1 LLAFGSFGLLW
12 GLFAAGLPVIKAR
25 SGADDA
31 AFGTALLFVALAA
44 APTMFAVGRLLDRMG
59 RRVAVVAALLFCAV
73 VPLPT
78 LADSFG
84 LLVLTLALF
93 GAGSGA
99 FDVVINSLA
108 ATVEAESGVR
118 VLNRAHALFSAG
130 LLVGSLLI
138 AGFTAASVSI
148 SLTLAGFA
156 LATAVFILIVLRRAP
171 ANLGRSEATNDGS
184 VEASKRR
191 RVNPIV
197 VAFGLLAALAA
208 LIESGIQ
215 QWSAVFLGQ
224 EVGASAAL
232 AGLAPGIFAASMA
245 IGRLGGHRVQEM
257 TSSKALLVMSAAV
270 SAIGVLVV
278 ATAETSP
285 LVLAG
290 FAIVGVGISV
300 AAPTIYSLAA
310 EQAPPETRG
319 ATIGTTASVGY
330 AGLLLGPVVV
340 GQVAGLTSL
349 RGAVG
354 GLAIVALVLGVG
366 ALRLPHRTP
375 LRARGR
381 PAME

>member
-1 LLAFGSFGLLW
+1 MLAFGSFGLLW
-12 GLFAAGLPVIKAR
+12 GLFAAALPVIKAKT
-25 SGADDA
+25 GTGDGE
-31 AFGTALLFVALAA
+31 FGTALVFIALAA
-44 APTMFAVGRLLDRMG
+44 APTMFVVGRLLDRLG

-73 VPLPT
+73 TPLPT

-138 AGFTAASVSI
+138 AGFTAASLSI
-148 SLTLAGFA
+148 SVTLAGFA
-156 LATAVFILIVLRRAP
+156 LVTAVFISMVLRRAP
-171 ANLGRSEATNDGS
+171 PNLGRSEATDDGS
-184 VEASKRR
+184 VEGSKRE
-191 RVNPIV
+191 RVNRIV
-197 VAFGLLAALAA
+197 IAFGLLAALAA

-215 QWSAVFLGQ
+215 QWSAVFLDQ

-232 AGLAPGIFAASMA
+232 AGLAPGVFAASMA
-245 IGRLGGHRVQEM
+245 VGRIGGHRVQEL
-257 TSSKALLVMSAAV
+257 TSSKVLLVMSAGV
-270 SAIGVLVV
+270 SALGVLAV
-278 ATAETSP
+278 ATADTSP

-290 FAIVGVGISV
+290 FAIVGIGISV
-300 AAPTIYSLAA
+300 AAPTVYSLAA
-310 EQAPPETRG
+310 EQAPPEIRG

-366 ALRLPHRTP
+366 ALRLPDRAP
-375 LRARGR
+375 SGARARA
-381 PAME
+381 AME